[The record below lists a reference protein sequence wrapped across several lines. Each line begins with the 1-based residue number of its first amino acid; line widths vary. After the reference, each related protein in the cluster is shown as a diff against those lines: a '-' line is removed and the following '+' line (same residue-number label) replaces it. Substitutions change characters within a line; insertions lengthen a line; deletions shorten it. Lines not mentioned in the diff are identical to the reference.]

1 MFIVISKI
9 ELSDIHGE
17 LKFSDHAFT
26 TDVSLQE
33 EINHLYDNTLGIF
46 IEDNRVALEM
56 KTLDISTFFNDNN
69 VEYVYE
75 ARTEVYDS
83 DELRGV
89 EITNINQL

>member
-1 MFIVISKI
+1 MYIVISKI
-9 ELSDIHGE
+9 ELSETPGE
-17 LKFSDHAFT
+17 LKFTEHAFT

-33 EINHLYDNTLGIF
+33 EINDLYDNTLGTF

-69 VEYVYE
+69 VELVYE

-83 DELRGV
+83 EDLKGV
-89 EITNINQL
+89 EVTNINQL

>member
-9 ELSDIHGE
+9 ELSDIPGE
-17 LKFSDHAFT
+17 LKFSEHAFT

-33 EINHLYDNTLGIF
+33 EINASYDDALGTF

-56 KTLDISTFFNDNN
+56 KTLDISKFFIDNKVN
-69 VEYVYE
+69 YVYE

-83 DELRGV
+83 DELKGIN
-89 EITNINQL
+89 ITNINQL

>member
-9 ELSDIHGE
+9 ELSNVPGE
-17 LKFSDHAFT
+17 LKFSEYGFT

-33 EINHLYDNTLGIF
+33 EINNLYDNTLGTF

-69 VEYVYE
+69 VEL
-75 ARTEVYDS
+75 VYDS
-83 DELRGV
+83 DDLKGV
-89 EITNINQL
+89 EVTNINQL